1 MLSAGAFQSEA
12 AGDRT
17 DRLHATQQPDLAGTA
32 MQALRHEQDERYNE
46 DVPDHLAG
54 ERDEQAAADGPVPK
68 RQNAGSS
75 AASATITA

>member
-1 MLSAGAFQSEA
+1 
-12 AGDRT
+12 
-17 DRLHATQQPDLAGTA
+17 

-46 DVPDHLAG
+46 DVLDHLAG